1 MDVERLGKRGRLLPW
16 MYGGWENE
24 GEHYNVGR
32 EARMERDAIIKK
44 WRYGGRER
52 YGNYYNVGGE
62 DG

>member
-1 MDVERLGKRGRLLPW
+1 
-16 MYGGWENE
+16 
-24 GEHYNVGR
+24 
-32 EARMERDAIIKK
+32 MERDAIIKK